1 MNLFGESLYQK
12 RGSKGQ
18 VKDSFGVVFSYFWST
33 SSTCVCVYVHFLCR
47 TGLWSRVASWN
58 CLRNMWSIWPIAHW
72 MPGGRFCH
80 HLSWKELSPYVFDWN
95 CLVHCFLGGSLVRSP
110 KVQVL
115 KQVVA
120 LHRGLVAPGLE
131 GAPDADVAPSG
142 LVSSNSTDSLGLED
156 VENEEWFWCDA
167 VNLLCMCLLLH
178 YFMHF
183 PSEMFTEISTWK
195 KKQHVQVGT
204 CRIHLRKHLT
214 RRPSLHP
221 LGLIPMMRSG
231 GYTSEFSFWPCSCCN
246 MFCFPRQ
253 LTADRLMK
261 RQKHPLMS
269 SLMVSELVPRKCLM
283 PRSGCSAC
291 SLLGIGTCK
300 FVQLTPHQT
309 STTYLGPLIGIGR

>member
-1 MNLFGESLYQK
+1 MVESGKLKLLAQHVVNLTYRTLNARCEVLSSSFLERIESLCFWLELSCSLFFGGLFGQA
-12 RGSKGQ
+12 SKGSGAQ
-18 VKDSFGVVFSYFWST
+18 ASGCLAPWIGSSWAGRGPWCWCGTKWPGVFQLDGFFGTWRCWEWGVVLMWCCQF
-33 SSTCVCVYVHFLCR
+33 VVYVFTSALFYAFPFGDVH
-47 TGLWSRVASWN
+47 
-58 CLRNMWSIWPIAHW
+58 RN
-72 MPGGRFCH
+72 F
-80 HLSWKELSPYVFDWN
+80 N
-95 CLVHCFLGGSLVRSP
+95 
-110 KVQVL
+110 L
-115 KQVVA
+115 K
-120 LHRGLVAPGLE
+120 
-131 GAPDADVAPSG
+131 
-142 LVSSNSTDSLGLED
+142 
-156 VENEEWFWCDA
+156 
-167 VNLLCMCLLLH
+167 
-178 YFMHF
+178 
-183 PSEMFTEISTWK
+183 K

-221 LGLIPMMRSG
+221 LGLIPMLRSG